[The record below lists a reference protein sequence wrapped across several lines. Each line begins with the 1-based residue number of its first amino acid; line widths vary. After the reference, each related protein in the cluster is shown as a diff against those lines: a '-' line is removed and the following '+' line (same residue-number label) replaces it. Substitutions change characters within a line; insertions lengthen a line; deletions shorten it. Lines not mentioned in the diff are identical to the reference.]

1 MAIFSKGSIKPANKK
16 YSSVPNDYC
25 INFDTSAE
33 ISPCESEID
42 TSKMVKPLAPVSI
55 GQLVAFVDKRMPVD
69 LLGVVSAVG
78 PLASVKRKSDSSEIA
93 RRDITLVDRDL
104 KTVTVTMWSPAAE
117 NVGSELETA
126 FNNSS
131 SSGAEA
137 PVMLAISS
145 CRISS
150 YNGVSAST
158 LARSVITI
166 NPTEEDAPGCSA
178 LTAWWQEEGATA
190 STTHVGDG
198 MATALK
204 PNAVGGGGGGPN
216 SRDRVTNLQSV
227 RDTAPAM
234 STDKPV
240 WSNIMATVAVMNPE
254 QSLYYAAAPGN
265 NRKVVEQDGEWYCEF
280 DGQKYSTMTRRYIAQ
295 ARVMDT
301 AGELPVQVF
310 NDQAET
316 LLGMTADE
324 LAAVRE
330 SNDVQYRDIMKRVMW
345 SEWMVKVKAQT
356 QEYQGEQRQ
365 RYAVVELKPVDYAV
379 ESRRLLEAI
388 KNKEC

>member
-1 MAIFSKGSIKPANKK
+1 M
-16 YSSVPNDYC
+16 
-25 INFDTSAE
+25 
-33 ISPCESEID
+33 
-42 TSKMVKPLAPVSI
+42 
-55 GQLVAFVDKRMPVD
+55 DKRMPVD
-69 LLGVVSAVG
+69 LLGVVTSVG

-93 RRDITLVDRDL
+93 RRDIMMVDRDL
-104 KTVTVTMWSPAAE
+104 KTVTITMWSPAAE
-117 NVGSELETA
+117 NVGGELETA
-126 FNNSS
+126 FNSS
-131 SSGAEA
+131 PGVEA
-137 PVMLAISS
+137 PVVLAISS

-166 NPTEEDAPGCSA
+166 NPREEDAPGGSA

-204 PNAVGGGGGGPN
+204 ANAAGGPN
-216 SRDRVTNLQSV
+216 SRDRITNLQSV

-301 AGELPVQVF
+301 TGELPVQVF
-310 NDQAET
+310 NDQAEM

-330 SNDVQYRDIMKRVMW
+330 SNDVQYRDVMKRVMW